1 MKARQKPKW
10 SKVFGDLRSGV
21 VRMKYKDRDRTV
33 REFTGTLINAFVPQ
47 IHQLEMAANNPLEQE
62 KIKAFDLDMIQWVTI
77 QLESIEEYD
86 GIISATPPPRRSNE
100 RPETDRSTE
109 ESGNEGTQ
117 EEGNARKFRS
127 RYDPE
132 KDKG

>member
-47 IHQLEMAANNPLEQE
+47 IHQLEMAANLS
-62 KIKAFDLDMIQWVTI
+62 KSMTA
-77 QLESIEEYD
+77 
-86 GIISATPPPRRSNE
+86 
-100 RPETDRSTE
+100 
-109 ESGNEGTQ
+109 
-117 EEGNARKFRS
+117 
-127 RYDPE
+127 
-132 KDKG
+132 